1 MYPGGGANN
10 SDSPRSGL
18 INTYALGWLRQEENQ
33 YLSVPRQMADAY
45 PESVR
50 RLMGYQVHGEYL
62 GVYPG
67 DPDGRWYDA

>member
-1 MYPGGGANN
+1 
-10 SDSPRSGL
+10 L

-33 YLSVPRQMADAY
+33 YLRLPREVAEHY

-50 RLMGYQVHGEYL
+50 RLIGYQVHGKQL
-62 GVYPG
+62 GVFPD